1 MRSRAALKSGDAR
14 ADCRAVE
21 AWETP
26 SAAWTPPDESLS
38 PSPVATWP
46 PPGAG
51 APAAPW
57 MPPGVGAP
65 VAAWMSPAV
74 APAPAGATWA
84 PPGFVP
90 AAVPVDPDELLA
102 SQAARDRLK
111 KQSETWLF
119 VALLGILGLICA
131 PLVGT
136 ALQLS
141 AVFWLAPLFLAAIPV
156 GLVCC
161 FCFGLAAQ
169 RHGKSMPIP
178 IAAPPAPRTA
188 WSDAELHSIEE
199 ARSRLRS
206 RASVAALIGLLC
218 LAATVLS
225 FALIPSGGMVFFGG
239 ILSGPLMGMDARRKL
254 RKLDSI
260 EPGTALDAKIL
271 GIRTSIGA
279 PRMSNRIAVAVL
291 ATLIALVVFL
301 TIAFNAGA

>member
-1 MRSRAALKSGDAR
+1 M
-14 ADCRAVE
+14 
-21 AWETP
+21 
-26 SAAWTPPDESLS
+26 PPDESVS
-38 PSPVATWP
+38 SSSVATWP
-46 PPGAG
+46 PPGAV

-57 MPPGVGAP
+57 MPPGV
-65 VAAWMSPAV
+65 
-74 APAPAGATWA
+74 APASPGATWA

-90 AAVPVDPDELLA
+90 AGFSVDPDELLA

-131 PLVGT
+131 PLVGV
-136 ALQLS
+136 ALHLS

-156 GLVCC
+156 GLVCW

-169 RHGKSMPIP
+169 RRGKSMPVP

-188 WSDAELHSIEE
+188 WSDDELRAIEE
-199 ARSRLRS
+199 ARSRLKS

-225 FALIPSGGMVFFGG
+225 FALIPSGGMVFIGG

-291 ATLIALVVFL
+291 ATLIALLVFL
-301 TIAFNAGA
+301 TIAFNTGA